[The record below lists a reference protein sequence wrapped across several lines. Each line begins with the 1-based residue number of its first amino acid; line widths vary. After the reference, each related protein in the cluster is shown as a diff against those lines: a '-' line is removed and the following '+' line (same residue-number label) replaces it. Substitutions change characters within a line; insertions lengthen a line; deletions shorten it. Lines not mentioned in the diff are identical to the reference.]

1 MSGKVEIMQKEA
13 EKIFETRE
21 LNVNMGPQH
30 PATHGVLRLVLDID
44 GETIVNVTPHVGYL
58 HRGIEKLG
66 ESLSYFQ
73 ALPLTDRMDYV
84 SAMSN
89 NIGYCLA
96 VEKLFGI
103 EVPERAKYIRTIVG
117 EISRVSNHLLWLA
130 THALDIGAMTVFLY
144 CFREREWLLDLFE
157 MICGARLTLT
167 YPRVGGVR
175 NDVPQK
181 FLDSLWKFTDEF
193 PSRIL
198 EYETLIDQNRIWL
211 QRTVGIGVIS
221 AEEAVSWGMTGPTL
235 RGSGVAYDIRKH
247 MPYDAYDKL
256 DFEVPI
262 GTEGDTYDRYR
273 CRMLEMRQSN
283 NMLRQCIEKLPAG
296 PVMADE
302 PKFVLPP
309 KDKMMPVTHPTD
321 LAYFIIEKA
330 CKGCGMCLRACP
342 AKAITG
348 EKKQPHKIDQSLCLQ
363 CSTCFTTCK
372 FKSLTVVPGGKGLSE
387 EKLAELAVSPEQLP
401 EDIKEAQQN
410 LTRQFDFIKK
420 GPKAPEG
427 EIYVA
432 TEVPKG
438 ELGFYFVSD
447 GSGKP
452 YRMRVRAPSFIH
464 AGCLPRLCIGHLVAD
479 VISNIGTI
487 DIVLGECDR

>member
-1 MSGKVEIMQKEA
+1 MEQV

-44 GETIVNVTPHVGYL
+44 GETIVKVTPYIGYL

-89 NIGYCLA
+89 NIGYCVA

-103 EVPERAKYIRTIVG
+103 EAPERAKFIRTMVG
-117 EISRVSNHLLWLA
+117 EMSRIANHLLWLA

-144 CFREREWLLDLFE
+144 CFREREWILELYE
-157 MICGARLTLT
+157 KICGARLTVT

-175 NDVPQK
+175 NDVSQD
-181 FLDSLWKFTDEF
+181 FLDSLYQFTEEF

-211 QRTVGIGVIS
+211 KRTIGIGVIS
-221 AEEAVSWGMTGPTL
+221 AEEAVNWGLTGPTL
-235 RGSGVAYDIRKH
+235 RGSGVLYDVRKH
-247 MPYDAYDKL
+247 FPYDAYDKVE
-256 DFEVPI
+256 FEVPV

-283 NMLRQCIEKLPAG
+283 NIIRQCINKLPAG
-296 PVMADE
+296 PVMAE
-302 PKFVLPP
+302 APGFTLQP
-309 KDKMMPVTHPTD
+309 KDKMFLITHPKKEHAFYI
-321 LAYFIIEKA
+321 LEKA

-342 AKAITG
+342 AKAIFG
-348 EKKQPHKIDQSLCLQ
+348 EKKQPHKIKQEMCLG
-363 CSTCFTTCK
+363 CATCYVTCK
-372 FKSLTVVPGGKGLSE
+372 FKALTIVPEGRGLTE
-387 EKLAELAVSPEQLP
+387 EKLAEKAVAPDQLP
-401 EDIKEAQQN
+401 EE
-410 LTRQFDFIKK
+410 IKK
-420 GPKAPEG
+420 AQEYLVKHFEFVRKGPRVPQG

-452 YRMRVRAPSFIH
+452 YRMRVRAPSFVH
-464 AGCLPRLCIGHLVAD
+464 AGALPRLCAGHLVAD
-479 VISNIGTI
+479 VIANIGTI

>member
-1 MSGKVEIMQKEA
+1 MEQV

-30 PATHGVLRLVLDID
+30 PATHGVLRLVLDLD
-44 GETIVNVTPHVGYL
+44 GEIIVNVTPYVGYL

-89 NIGYCLA
+89 NIGYVLA

-103 EVPERAKYIRTIVG
+103 EAPERAKFIRTILG
-117 EISRVSNHLLWLA
+117 EMSRIANHLLWLA

-144 CFREREWLLDLFE
+144 CFREREWILDLYE
-157 MICGARLTLT
+157 NICGARLTVT
-167 YPRVGGVR
+167 YPRIGGVR
-175 NDVPQK
+175 NDISQE
-181 FLDSLWKFTDEF
+181 FIDSLWKFTDEF

-211 QRTVGIGVIS
+211 KRTVDIGIIS
-221 AEEAVSWGMTGPTL
+221 AEEAVSWGLTGPTL
-235 RGSGVAYDIRKH
+235 RGSGVSYDIRKH
-247 MPYDAYDKL
+247 MPYDAYDKVE
-256 DFEVPI
+256 FSVPI
-262 GTEGDTYDRYR
+262 GTKGDTYDRYR
-273 CRMLEMRQSN
+273 CRMLEMRESN
-283 NMLRQCIEKLPAG
+283 SIIRQCLDMLPPG
-296 PVMADE
+296 PIMADA
-302 PKFVLPP
+302 PKFVLQP
-309 KDKMMPVTHPTD
+309 KDKMMPITHPMKD
-321 LAYFIIEKA
+321 VAYLVDEKA

-348 EKKQPHKIDQSLCLQ
+348 EKKKPHKIDQSLCLN
-363 CSTCFTTCK
+363 CATCFVTCK
-372 FKSLTVVPGGKGLSE
+372 FKALKIVPGGKGQPEDKLIEMSQAELSE
-387 EKLAELAVSPEQLP
+387 EMKT
-401 EDIKEAQQN
+401 AQKH
-410 LTRQFDFIKK
+410 LVEHFAYIKK
-420 GPKAPEG
+420 GPKVPAG
-427 EIYVA
+427 DVYVA

-447 GSGKP
+447 GTGKP

-464 AGCLPRLCIGHLVAD
+464 AGVLPRLCKGHLVAD
-479 VISNIGTI
+479 VIANIGTI

>member
-1 MSGKVEIMQKEA
+1 MDQV

-44 GETIVNVTPHVGYL
+44 GETVVKVTPHVGYL

-66 ESLSYFQ
+66 ESLSYYQ

-89 NIGYCLA
+89 NIGYCVA

-103 EVPERAKYIRTIVG
+103 EAPERAKFIRTIVG
-117 EISRVSNHLLWLA
+117 EMSRIANHLLWLA
-130 THALDIGAMTVFLY
+130 THALDIGAMTVFIY
-144 CFREREWLLDLFE
+144 CFREREWILDLYE
-157 MICGARLTLT
+157 MICGARLTVT

-175 NDVPQK
+175 NDVPQE

-221 AEEAVSWGMTGPTL
+221 AEEAVNWGMTGPTL

-247 MPYDAYDKL
+247 MPYDAYDKV

-262 GTEGDTYDRYR
+262 GTTGDTYDRYR

-283 NMLRQCIEKLPAG
+283 NIIRQLIEKLPTG
-296 PVMADE
+296 PVMADA
-302 PKFVLPP
+302 PKFTLQP
-309 KDKMMPVTHPTD
+309 KDMMMPITHPTKE
-321 LAYFIIEKA
+321 LAYVIEEKV

-342 AKAITG
+342 AKAIFG
-348 EKKQPHKIDQSLCLQ
+348 EKKKPHAIKQDMCLG
-363 CSTCFTTCK
+363 CGNCFVTCK
-372 FKSLTVVPGGKGLSE
+372 FKALKLIPGGKGMSE
-387 EKLAELAVSPEQLP
+387 EQLKELAAGPMPE
-401 EDIKEAQQN
+401 EIAKAAEYMV
-410 LTRQFDFIKK
+410 RHFEFVKK
-420 GPKAPEG
+420 GPKVPEG
-427 EIYVA
+427 ELYVA

-452 YRMRVRAPSFIH
+452 FRMRLRAPSFVH
-464 AGCLPRLCIGHLVAD
+464 AGVLPRLCKGHLVAD
-479 VISNIGTI
+479 VIANIGTI